1 MNSRFQKLARDF
13 IMQAGWYHQADR
25 IDQRD
30 DIAVI
35 GVSVSTMFLGDFP
48 GILDIGI
55 DHGNQFT
62 IGGRGIFVCVPF
74 AEVTN
79 TDNSNLE

>member
-1 MNSRFQKLARDF
+1 
-13 IMQAGWYHQADR
+13 MQASWYPQADR

-30 DIAVI
+30 DIALI
-35 GVSVSTMFLGDFP
+35 GVSVSTMFLCDIP
-48 GILDIGI
+48 GILNPGI
-55 DHGNQFT
+55 FHCNQFT
-62 IGGRGIFVCVPF
+62 IGGRSVFVCVPF